1 MPLKISILGSAVSI
15 ILGFLVAYIVG
26 QNSVDFFGFPLLI
39 CCFLYSYIVHWIFFI
54 HAYIFQTEHYFD
66 ATGSFTYIS
75 LSIILIFNSIFNSS
89 FEGLNPYTYLIGI
102 MVILWSLRLGMFL
115 FKRVKDV
122 GQDVRFIEMKKDFSW
137 FFMTWTLSG
146 LWVFLTYVAGLSAM
160 TSINLI
166 ENMSFYH
173 FIFMLTGFLLWVVGF
188 VIEILADN
196 QKKIFR
202 ENPSNKGKFIS
213 SGLWA
218 WSRHPNYFGEIILW
232 LGIAIIAF
240 PSMEGGEI
248 LGLISP
254 LFVYVL
260 LTKISGIP
268 MLEKSSDNKWGL
280 EEDYIK
286 YKKTT
291 PILFLKKPK
300 SN

>member
-39 CCFLYSYIVHWIFFI
+39 FCFLYSYIVHWIFFI

-122 GQDVRFIEMKKDFSW
+122 GQDIRFLEMKKDFFW

-173 FIFMLTGFLLWVVGF
+173 FIF
-188 VIEILADN
+188 
-196 QKKIFR
+196 
-202 ENPSNKGKFIS
+202 
-213 SGLWA
+213 
-218 WSRHPNYFGEIILW
+218 
-232 LGIAIIAF
+232 
-240 PSMEGGEI
+240 
-248 LGLISP
+248 
-254 LFVYVL
+254 
-260 LTKISGIP
+260 
-268 MLEKSSDNKWGL
+268 
-280 EEDYIK
+280 
-286 YKKTT
+286 
-291 PILFLKKPK
+291 
-300 SN
+300 

>member
-1 MPLKISILGSAVSI
+1 MPLKISILGSVVSI

-39 CCFLYSYIVHWIFFI
+39 FCFLYSYIVHWIFFI

-75 LSIILIFNSIFNSS
+75 LSIILILNSIFSSS

-122 GQDVRFIEMKKDFSW
+122 GQDIRFLEMKKDFFW

-240 PSMEGGEI
+240 PSMEGGEF

-291 PILFLKKPK
+291 PILFLKKPS

>member
-26 QNSVDFFGFPLLI
+26 QNSVDFLGFPLLI
-39 CCFLYSYIVHWIFFI
+39 FCFLYSYIVHWIFFI

-75 LSIILIFNSIFNSS
+75 LSIILILNSIFNSS

-122 GQDVRFIEMKKDFSW
+122 GQDVRFIEMKKDFFW

-240 PSMEGGEI
+240 PSMEGGEF

-291 PILFLKKPK
+291 PILFLKKPN

>member
-1 MPLKISILGSAVSI
+1 MPLKISIIGSAVSI

-26 QNSVDFFGFPLLI
+26 QNSVDFFGFPMLI
-39 CCFLYSYIVHWIFFI
+39 FCFLYSYIVHWIFFI

-75 LSIILIFNSIFNSS
+75 LSVILILNSIFSPS
-89 FEGLNPYTYLIGI
+89 FESLNPYTYLIGI

-122 GQDVRFIEMKKDFSW
+122 GQDIRFIEMKKDFFW

-160 TSINLI
+160 TSVNSI
-166 ENMSFYH
+166 ENMSSYDFA
-173 FIFMLTGFLLWVVGF
+173 FMITGFLLWILGF

-202 ENPSNKGKFIS
+202 ENPSNKGKFIN

-240 PSMEGGEI
+240 PSMEGGEL

-268 MLEKSSDNKWGL
+268 MLEKSSDIKWGL

-291 PILFLKKPK
+291 PILFFKKPN

>member
-39 CCFLYSYIVHWIFFI
+39 FCFLYSYIVHWIFFI

-75 LSIILIFNSIFNSS
+75 LSIILILNSIFSSS

-122 GQDVRFIEMKKDFSW
+122 GQDIRFLEMKKDFFW

-146 LWVFLTYVAGLSAM
+146 LWVFLTYAAGLSAM

-240 PSMEGGEI
+240 PSMEGGEF

>member
-1 MPLKISILGSAVSI
+1 MPLKISILGSVVSI

-39 CCFLYSYIVHWIFFI
+39 FCFLYSYIVHWIFFI

-75 LSIILIFNSIFNSS
+75 LSIILILNSIFSSS

-122 GQDVRFIEMKKDFSW
+122 GQDVRFIEMKKDFFW

-173 FIFMLTGFLLWVVGF
+173 FIFMLTGFLLWVLGF

-280 EEDYIK
+280 EEDYIN

-291 PILFLKKPK
+291 PILFLKKPN

>member
-1 MPLKISILGSAVSI
+1 MPLKISLLGSAVSI

-26 QNSVDFFGFPLLI
+26 QNSVDFLGFPLLI
-39 CCFLYSYIVHWIFFI
+39 FCFLYSYVVHWIFFI

-75 LSIILIFNSIFNSS
+75 LSIILILNSIFSSS

-122 GQDVRFIEMKKDFSW
+122 GQDIRFVEMKKDFFW

-240 PSMEGGEI
+240 PSMEGGEF

-291 PILFLKKPK
+291 PILFLKKPR

>member
-1 MPLKISILGSAVSI
+1 MPLKISLLGSAVSI

-39 CCFLYSYIVHWIFFI
+39 FCFLYSYVVHWIFFI

-122 GQDVRFIEMKKDFSW
+122 GQDIRFLEMKKDFFW

-240 PSMEGGEI
+240 PSMEGGEF

-291 PILFLKKPK
+291 PILFLKKPS

>member
-1 MPLKISILGSAVSI
+1 MPLKISIIGSVVSI

-26 QNSVDFFGFPLLI
+26 QNSIDFFGFPMLI
-39 CCFLYSYIVHWIFFI
+39 FCFLYSYTVHWIFFI

-75 LSIILIFNSIFNSS
+75 LSIILIFNSIFSSS

-122 GQDVRFIEMKKDFSW
+122 GQDIRFLEMKKDFFW

-188 VIEILADN
+188 AIEILADN

-240 PSMEGGEI
+240 PSMEGGEF

-291 PILFLKKPK
+291 PILFLKKPS

>member
-39 CCFLYSYIVHWIFFI
+39 FCFLYSYIVHWIFFI

-122 GQDVRFIEMKKDFSW
+122 GQDIRFVEMKKDFFW

-240 PSMEGGEI
+240 PSMDGGEF

-254 LFVYVL
+254 FFVYVL

-291 PILFLKKPK
+291 PILFLKKPS

>member
-39 CCFLYSYIVHWIFFI
+39 FCFLYSYIVHWIFFI

-122 GQDVRFIEMKKDFSW
+122 GQDIRFLEMKKDFFW

>member
-26 QNSVDFFGFPLLI
+26 QNSEDFFGFPLLI
-39 CCFLYSYIVHWIFFI
+39 FCFLYSYIVHWIFFI

-75 LSIILIFNSIFNSS
+75 LSIILILNSLFNAG
-89 FEGLNPYTYLIGI
+89 FEGLNPYTYLIGA

-122 GQDVRFIEMKKDFSW
+122 GQDIRFIEMKKDFFW

-160 TSINLI
+160 TSVNLT
-166 ENMSFYH
+166 ENMSSYH
-173 FIFMLTGFLLWVVGF
+173 FTFMFIGFFFWVLGF
-188 VIEILADN
+188 AIEILADN

-202 ENPSNKGKFIS
+202 KNPENKGKFIS

-232 LGIAIIAF
+232 LGISIIAL
-240 PSMEGGEI
+240 PSMEGGEF

-254 LFVYVL
+254 IFVYVL

-268 MLEKSSDNKWGL
+268 MLEESSDSKWGL
-280 EEDYIK
+280 DEDYIE

-291 PILFLKKPK
+291 PVLFLKKPN

>member
-1 MPLKISILGSAVSI
+1 
-15 ILGFLVAYIVG
+15 
-26 QNSVDFFGFPLLI
+26 
-39 CCFLYSYIVHWIFFI
+39 
-54 HAYIFQTEHYFD
+54 
-66 ATGSFTYIS
+66 
-75 LSIILIFNSIFNSS
+75 
-89 FEGLNPYTYLIGI
+89 

-122 GQDVRFIEMKKDFSW
+122 GQDIRFIEMKKDFFW

-160 TSINLI
+160 TSVNLI
-166 ENMSFYH
+166 ENMSSYH
-173 FIFMLTGFLLWVVGF
+173 FTFMFIGFLLWILGF

-202 ENPSNKGKFIS
+202 KNPINKGKFIS

-232 LGIAIIAF
+232 LGISVIAF
-240 PSMEGGEI
+240 PSMEGGEF

-254 LFVYVL
+254 IFVYVL
-260 LTKISGIP
+260 LTRISGIP
-268 MLEKSSDNKWGL
+268 MLEKSSDSKWGL
-280 EEDYIK
+280 DEDYIK
-286 YKKTT
+286 YKNTT

>member
-1 MPLKISILGSAVSI
+1 MPLKISILGSVVSI
-15 ILGFLVAYIVG
+15 VIGFLVACIVG

-39 CCFLYSYIVHWIFFI
+39 FCFLYSYIVHWIFFI

-75 LSIILIFNSIFNSS
+75 LSIILILNSAFSS
-89 FEGLNPYTYLIGI
+89 GFEGLNPYTYLIGI

-122 GQDVRFIEMKKDFSW
+122 GQDIRFIEMKKDFFW

-166 ENMSFYH
+166 ENMSYYH
-173 FIFMLTGFLLWVVGF
+173 FAFMFIGFFFWVLGF

-202 ENPSNKGKFIS
+202 ENPVNKGKFIS

-232 LGIAIIAF
+232 FGISIIAL
-240 PSMEGGEI
+240 PSMEGGEF

-254 LFVYVL
+254 IFVYVL

-268 MLEKSSDNKWGL
+268 MLEKSSDSKWGL
-280 EEDYIK
+280 DENYIK
-286 YKKTT
+286 YKSTT
-291 PILFLKKPK
+291 PILFLKKPN

>member
-1 MPLKISILGSAVSI
+1 
-15 ILGFLVAYIVG
+15 
-26 QNSVDFFGFPLLI
+26 
-39 CCFLYSYIVHWIFFI
+39 
-54 HAYIFQTEHYFD
+54 
-66 ATGSFTYIS
+66 
-75 LSIILIFNSIFNSS
+75 
-89 FEGLNPYTYLIGI
+89 

-122 GQDVRFIEMKKDFSW
+122 GQDIRFIEMKKDFFW
-137 FFMTWTLSG
+137 FLMTWTLSG

-166 ENMSFYH
+166 ENMSSYH
-173 FIFMLTGFLLWVVGF
+173 FTFIFIGFLLWVLGF

-202 ENPSNKGKFIS
+202 KNPINKGKFIN

-232 LGIAIIAF
+232 LGISVIAL
-240 PSMEGGEI
+240 PSMEGGEF

-254 LFVYVL
+254 IFVYVL
-260 LTKISGIP
+260 LTRISGIP
-268 MLEKSSDNKWGL
+268 MLEKSSDSKWGFD
-280 EEDYIK
+280 EDYIK
-286 YKKTT
+286 YKNTT
-291 PILFLKKPK
+291 PILFLKKPS

>member
-1 MPLKISILGSAVSI
+1 MPLKISLLGSAVSI

-39 CCFLYSYIVHWIFFI
+39 FCFLYSYIVHWIFFI

-75 LSIILIFNSIFNSS
+75 LSIILILNSIFSSS

-122 GQDVRFIEMKKDFSW
+122 GQDIRFVEMKKDFFW

-286 YKKTT
+286 YKKNT
-291 PILFLKKPK
+291 PILFLKKPN

>member
-39 CCFLYSYIVHWIFFI
+39 FCFLYSYIVHWIFFI

-75 LSIILIFNSIFNSS
+75 LSIILILNSIFSSS

-122 GQDVRFIEMKKDFSW
+122 GQDIRFVEMKKDFFW

-240 PSMEGGEI
+240 PSMDGGEF

>member
-1 MPLKISILGSAVSI
+1 MPLKTSILGSAVSI

-39 CCFLYSYIVHWIFFI
+39 FCFLYSYIVHWIFFI

-75 LSIILIFNSIFNSS
+75 LSIILILNSIFSSS

-122 GQDVRFIEMKKDFSW
+122 GQDIRFVEMKKDFFW

-196 QKKIFR
+196 QKKYSEKIPQIKVNLLVR
-202 ENPSNKGKFIS
+202 VY
-213 SGLWA
+213 GLGHA
-218 WSRHPNYFGEIILW
+218 TLIILVK
-232 LGIAIIAF
+232 
-240 PSMEGGEI
+240 
-248 LGLISP
+248 
-254 LFVYVL
+254 LFY
-260 LTKISGIP
+260 G
-268 MLEKSSDNKWGL
+268 
-280 EEDYIK
+280 
-286 YKKTT
+286 
-291 PILFLKKPK
+291 
-300 SN
+300 

>member
-1 MPLKISILGSAVSI
+1 MPLKISVLGSAVSI

-39 CCFLYSYIVHWIFFI
+39 FCFLYSYIVHWIFFI

-75 LSIILIFNSIFNSS
+75 LSIVLILNSLFSS
-89 FEGLNPYTYLIGI
+89 GFEGLNPYTYLIGI

-173 FIFMLTGFLLWVVGF
+173 FIFMFTGFLLWVVGF

-240 PSMEGGEI
+240 PSMEGGEF

-280 EEDYIK
+280 EEDYIN

-291 PILFLKKPK
+291 PILFLKKPN

>member
-1 MPLKISILGSAVSI
+1 MPLKISLLGSAVSI

-39 CCFLYSYIVHWIFFI
+39 FCFLYSYIVHWIFFI

-122 GQDVRFIEMKKDFSW
+122 GQDIRFLEMKKDFFW

-240 PSMEGGEI
+240 PSMEGGEF

-291 PILFLKKPK
+291 PILFLKKPS

>member
-39 CCFLYSYIVHWIFFI
+39 FCFLYSYIVHWIFFI

-122 GQDVRFIEMKKDFSW
+122 GQDIRFLEMKKDFFW

-240 PSMEGGEI
+240 PSMEGGEF

-280 EEDYIK
+280 EEDYIN

-291 PILFLKKPK
+291 PILFLKKPN

>member
-39 CCFLYSYIVHWIFFI
+39 FCFLYSYIVHWIFFI

-122 GQDVRFIEMKKDFSW
+122 GQDIRFLEMKKDFFW

-240 PSMEGGEI
+240 PSMEGGEF

-291 PILFLKKPK
+291 PILFLKKPR

>member
-15 ILGFLVAYIVG
+15 VLGFLVAYIVG

-39 CCFLYSYIVHWIFFI
+39 FCFLYSYIVHWIFFI

-75 LSIILIFNSIFNSS
+75 LSIILILNSVFNSG
-89 FEGLNPYTYLIGI
+89 FEDLNPYTYLIGI

-122 GQDVRFIEMKKDFSW
+122 GQDIRFIEMKKDFFW
-137 FFMTWTLSG
+137 FLMTWTLSG

-160 TSINLI
+160 TSISLI
-166 ENMSFYH
+166 ENMSSYH
-173 FIFMLTGFLLWVVGF
+173 FTFMFIGFLLWVLGF

-202 ENPSNKGKFIS
+202 KNPINKGKFIS

-232 LGIAIIAF
+232 LGISVIAF
-240 PSMEGGEI
+240 PSMEGGEF

-254 LFVYVL
+254 IFVYVL
-260 LTKISGIP
+260 LTRISGIP
-268 MLEKSSDNKWGL
+268 MLEKSSDSKWGL
-280 EEDYIK
+280 DEDYIK
-286 YKKTT
+286 YKNTT